1 MLVLG
6 LHEAFFFFF
15 RCMLI
20 VNIITMSTY
29 VELISVYKK
38 NSKNSVKNLIKQ
50 TLSKH
55 QTNKQIS
62 KTQLHKME

>member
-20 VNIITMSTY
+20 VNIITMATY
-29 VELISVYKK
+29 VELISVFKK
-38 NSKNSVKNLIKQ
+38 NSKNSVKNLVNQ

-55 QTNKQIS
+55 QTNTQTS
-62 KTQLHKME
+62 KTQHHKLE